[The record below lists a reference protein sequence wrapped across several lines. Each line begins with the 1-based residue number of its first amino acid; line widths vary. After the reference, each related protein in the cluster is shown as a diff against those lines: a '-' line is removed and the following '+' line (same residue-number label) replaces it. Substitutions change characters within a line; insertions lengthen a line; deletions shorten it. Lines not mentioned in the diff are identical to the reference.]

1 MTTTDPCQFFLLA
14 TAAAAYTAGPNTPQV
29 WYTTMYVDGDFSGS
43 KQGSKPAL
51 PWGFMWDSGA
61 LL

>member
-14 TAAAAYTAGPNTPQV
+14 TAAAAAYTAGPNTPQV

-51 PWGFMWDSGA
+51 PWGFM
-61 LL
+61 